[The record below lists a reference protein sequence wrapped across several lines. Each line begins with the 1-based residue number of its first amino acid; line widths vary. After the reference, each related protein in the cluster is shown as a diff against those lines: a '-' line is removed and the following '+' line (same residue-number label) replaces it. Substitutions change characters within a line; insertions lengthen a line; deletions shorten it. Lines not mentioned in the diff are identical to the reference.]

1 MIMYDVPRDI
11 PEKEILACMRKQNQE
26 RLNESDIA
34 GIKFCFRTGRK
45 DQEET
50 NWVMEAPPQVR
61 GKLLQGKIYIAWNAC
76 KVRDYIAISRCHKC
90 EGYGPV
96 AKYCHVSYDICAHCA
111 ESVHSTRECP
121 NKENNP
127 SCVNCKKAGE
137 KGDHA
142 ASKVNCPMY
151 KKALKV
157 RVTRTS
163 YE

>member
-26 RLNESDIA
+26 RLNENDIA
-34 GIKFCFRTGRK
+34 AIKFCFRTGRK

-50 NWVMEAPPQVR
+50 NWVMEVPPQVR
-61 GKLLQGKIYIAWNAC
+61 GKLLQGKIYISWNAC
-76 KVRDYIAISRCHKC
+76 KVRDYIAISRCYKC
-90 EGYGPV
+90 QGYGHV
-96 AKYCHVSYDICAHCA
+96 AKYCHVSYEICAHCA
-111 ESVHSTRECP
+111 ESGHSTRECP

-142 ASKVNCPMY
+142 ASKVNYPMY